1 MAVGRR
7 SSHQHDSG
15 VCGRILRTRGRA
27 ERSAGPVYWL
37 ENEGANIGQ
46 SVVAPCVVRVRVRV
60 CGYPSVSVVA
70 SVTKGHGHGDARQDA
85 RTPDARRQTPNASSL
100 S

>member
-1 MAVGRR
+1 M
-7 SSHQHDSG
+7 SG
-15 VCGRILRTRGRA
+15 QA

-46 SVVAPCVVRVRVRV
+46 SVVAPCVVRLRVRV
-60 CGYPSVSVVA
+60 CGYPRWLVSQR
-70 SVTKGHGHGDARQDA
+70 VTVTV
-85 RTPDARRQTPNASSL
+85 TPDARRQTPNAKRFFDPSL